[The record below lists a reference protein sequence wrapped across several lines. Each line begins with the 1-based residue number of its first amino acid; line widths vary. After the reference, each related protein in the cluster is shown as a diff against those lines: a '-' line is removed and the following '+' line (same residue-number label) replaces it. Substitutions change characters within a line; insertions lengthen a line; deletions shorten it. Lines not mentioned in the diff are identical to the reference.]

1 LLSHILDPANYSF
14 SIYSIP
20 TLAAMTGVLLLG
32 LFVLVRERISTVS
45 VAFTLVTLVVGIW
58 LFCFSVVYSSGDEQT
73 ALWWGKAAYLGVSFI
88 APATYQFT
96 VVVLHMYR
104 YPLYRWLVLVGW
116 VVSGLFAWVA
126 IFTDLLVS
134 GVQRFWWGYYTRYGP
149 LGLPFILFFGALLV
163 ASMAHYWYVYRSM
176 PPGRRKQ
183 RVRSLMLAFAIGY
196 PGVVDF
202 VATYG
207 IPLYPFGYL
216 PILGFVLAAGRAIW
230 VYRLVDITPAF
241 AARQIIDTMT
251 DALLV
256 LDRDG
261 LIQLVNREACRLFDY
276 SKEELVGRPL
286 SALISDTELL
296 SRLRGE
302 GAGESEGEGEGESK
316 DEGGYRREFELTYR
330 TRHGGERTISISAC
344 VMREGA
350 GKGRGN
356 GEPVAVVCVLRDVTE
371 RKQAEQAI
379 RHLTDTLEQ
388 RVAERT
394 AQLQAANE
402 ELEKEITERRRAE
415 QEVARLLA
423 LEQQARAQAEELA
436 RSREVMLSVV
446 SHDLRNPL
454 SVIKTSML
462 ILRRADIPVSGEQA
476 GRLEASIARIEIAA
490 DRMDRLIEELLDF
503 AQLQAGQPLELH
515 RRRTDLVELAGR
527 VVEYHRQTT
536 TRHTIRLECAVP
548 ELAGMWDP
556 ARLERVVDNLLANAI
571 KYSPGGG
578 EITVW
583 VGRGEH
589 CAGRNSGPC
598 AVLVV
603 CDQGIGIP
611 TGELPHIFDWFRRAR
626 NVSDRIGG
634 AGIGLASVLQ
644 AVEQH
649 GGTIAV
655 CSEEGVGTAFTVSLP
670 LNASEAQGLRER

>member
-1 LLSHILDPANYSF
+1 MLSHILDPTNYSF

-20 TLAAMTGVLLLG
+20 TLAAMAAVLLLG

-73 ALWWGKAAYLGVSFI
+73 ALWWGKAAYLGVPFI

-96 VVVLHMYR
+96 VVVLHLYR
-104 YPLYRWLVLVGW
+104 YPLYRWLVWAGW
-116 VVSGLFAWVA
+116 AVSALCAWAA

-163 ASMAHYWYVYRSM
+163 ASMAHYWRAYRSM

-183 RVRSLMLAFAIGY
+183 RVRALMLAFAVGY

-216 PILGFVLAAGRAIW
+216 PILAFVLAAGRAIW

-286 SALISDTELL
+286 SALIHDTDLL
-296 SRLRGE
+296 RRLMGE
-302 GAGESEGEGEGESK
+302 GTGEVEVAG
-316 DEGGYRREFELTYR
+316 DFRRDFELTYR
-330 TRHGGERTISISAC
+330 TRHGRERTISISAS

-356 GEPVAVVCVLRDVTE
+356 GEPVAVVCVLRDITE

-402 ELEKEITERRRAE
+402 ELEKEIIERRRAE

-454 SVIKTSML
+454 SVIKTSIL
-462 ILRRADIPVSGEQA
+462 ILRRAGIPASREQA
-476 GRLEASIARIEIAA
+476 ERLEASIARIDVAA
-490 DRMDRLIEELLDF
+490 DKMGRLIEELLDF

-536 TRHTIRLECAVP
+536 TRHAIRLECTVP
-548 ELAGMWDP
+548 ELVGMWDP
-556 ARLERVVDNLLANAI
+556 ARLERVLDNLLANAI
-571 KYSPGGG
+571 KYSPRGG
-578 EITVW
+578 EITLLLSSYDYCH
-583 VGRGEH
+583 GE
-589 CAGRNSGPC
+589 GTGPC

-603 CDQGIGIP
+603 HDQGIGIP
-611 TGELPHIFDWFRRAR
+611 SAELPHIFDWFRRAR

-655 CSEEGVGTAFTVSLP
+655 SSEEGVGTAFTVTLP
-670 LNASEAQGLRER
+670 LNTSAPPFTAGEVQQV